1 MAGLHSNR
9 QSAPVSKASSSAPHA
24 APTDDEDQEQSFRL
38 LDLPDELWVKIG
50 KMIID
55 DWRPINLTTAADFDV
70 LKCVPT
76 AKMRPPPILHTCSA
90 LRNELR
96 PYYYGGDKFEVG
108 IQWYGFGRRSALD
121 LVGRYL
127 VAIGPE
133 ARRQLRGYYIK
144 DSILNPTS
152 RAPQEPSQTW
162 KGLGIDMA
170 LVPEWKSH
178 TCDWPPGPRDT
189 LRWKITFL

>member
-1 MAGLHSNR
+1 MAGLHSNK
-9 QSAPVSKASSSAPHA
+9 QSAHASKASSSAPHA
-24 APTDDEDQEQSFRL
+24 APTYDEDQEQPFRL

-50 KMIID
+50 KMVID
-55 DWRPINLTTAADFDV
+55 DWRSIKLTTPADFDF
-70 LKCVPT
+70 LKRVPA
-76 AKMRPPPILHTCSA
+76 AKMDPPPILHTCSA

-96 PYYYGGDKFEVG
+96 LYYYGSDKFEVG
-108 IQWYGFGRRSALD
+108 VRRAGVMWRSAQD